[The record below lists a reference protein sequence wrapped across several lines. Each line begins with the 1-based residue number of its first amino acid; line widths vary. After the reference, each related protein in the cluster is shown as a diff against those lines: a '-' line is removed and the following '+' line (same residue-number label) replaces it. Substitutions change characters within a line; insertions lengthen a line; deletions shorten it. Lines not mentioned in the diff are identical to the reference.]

1 LTEDKQDAPRSS
13 TWALA
18 VWSASACGLL
28 IVGSFCALVIVN
40 GLSAARI
47 TSIVVTA
54 KVTPS
59 PSPRPEALSDLTAF
73 EQSPDKAHWLALHQ
87 DFVAG
92 PFTPIMGSRLVNVL
106 VSRDLPRPLVNAA
119 AVDLSSLDEGQAL
132 HDLRDANIASRVD
145 SDPSTAANVHRSSL
159 LTWLILALR
168 SSYDTAG
175 IDLTR
180 MDLRTGG
187 SFVGQGMNLQS
198 VDFTGSMLAGGE
210 WHGTNLTFAQ
220 FAGVQLEKP
229 LTCTGCSWGNIRIAG
244 RAKLADNGWVLP

>member
-1 LTEDKQDAPRSS
+1 MPDLQDTSKSKLWDFGAVVL
-13 TWALA
+13 ALCA
-18 VWSASACGLL
+18 LF
-28 IVGSFCALVIVN
+28 IIGSFCALVIVN

-59 PSPRPEALSDLTAF
+59 PSPRPEALSDLSAF
-73 EQSPDKAHWLALHQ
+73 EQSPDKTHWDALHQ
-87 DFVAG
+87 DFVVG

-106 VSRDLPRPLVNAA
+106 LSRDLPRPLVNAA

-132 HDLRDANIASRVD
+132 RDLRDVNIASRVD
-145 SDPSTAANVHRSSL
+145 ADPSTAAAVRRSSV

-168 SSYDTAG
+168 SSYESAG

-180 MDLRTGG
+180 MDLRAGG

-210 WHGTNLTFAQ
+210 WHGSNLTFAQ
-220 FAGVQLEKP
+220 FSGVQAGKA

>member
-1 LTEDKQDAPRSS
+1 MPDLQDTSKS
-13 TWALA
+13 KIWDFGVVVLALCA
-18 VWSASACGLL
+18 VF
-28 IVGSFCALVIVN
+28 IIGSFCALVIVN

-73 EQSPDKAHWLALHQ
+73 EQSPDKAHWVALHQ
-87 DFVAG
+87 DFVVG

-106 VSRDLPRPLVNAA
+106 VSRDLPRPLINAA
-119 AVDLSSLDEGQAL
+119 AVDLSEFDQAQAL
-132 HDLRDANIASRVD
+132 RDLRDVNIASRVD
-145 SDPSTAANVHRSSL
+145 SDPSTAAAVRQSSL
-159 LTWLILALR
+159 LVWLILALR
-168 SSYDTAG
+168 SSYESGG

-187 SFVGQGMNLQS
+187 SFVGQSMNLQS
-198 VDFTGSMLAGGE
+198 VDFTGSMLAGGQ
-210 WHGTNLTFAQ
+210 WHGSNLTFAE
-220 FAGVQLEKP
+220 FSGVQLEKP